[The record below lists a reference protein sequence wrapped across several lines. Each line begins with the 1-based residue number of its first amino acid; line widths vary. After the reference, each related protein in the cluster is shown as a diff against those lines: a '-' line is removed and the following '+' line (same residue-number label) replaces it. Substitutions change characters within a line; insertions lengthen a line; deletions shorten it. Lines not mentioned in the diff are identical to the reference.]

1 MTGLRIE
8 QGPESTRKKTLAI
21 VVVIALIAVV
31 VGLLL
36 LRQGATP
43 TTYGHDVG
51 DVPPDFTLPD
61 TDNVP
66 WNLEAHVGNGKP
78 TLLEFIHPGVPACQ
92 SIADDL
98 ESMNT
103 DYQGR
108 IEIVSVAVTFE
119 YGGLQNPPTVEGTRD
134 VKAALGSSWTY
145 VVETNG
151 TSVRDAYGIDRVP
164 TFFLIGKDGTIAYI
178 HLGGLNLTAL
188 RDAIDA
194 ALAR

>member
-1 MTGLRIE
+1 MRVG
-8 QGPESTRKKTLAI
+8 QGPESMRKKTLA
-21 VVVIALIAVV
+21 VAVVIALTAVV
-31 VGLLL
+31 VGFFL
-36 LRQGATP
+36 LRQGGTP
-43 TTYGHDVG
+43 TTYVHDVG

-61 TDNVP
+61 TDNVA

-78 TLLEFIHPGVPACQ
+78 VLLEFIHPGAPACQ

-119 YGGLQNPPTVEGTRD
+119 YGGPQNPPTVEGTLD
-134 VKAALGSSWTY
+134 VRAAWESTWTC
-145 VVETNG
+145 VVEVDG
-151 TSVRDAYGIDRVP
+151 TAVRGAYGIDRLP
-164 TFFLIGKDGTIAYI
+164 TFFLIGKDGRIAYI
-178 HLGGLNLTAL
+178 HLGGLNLAAL
-188 RDAIDA
+188 RSATDA